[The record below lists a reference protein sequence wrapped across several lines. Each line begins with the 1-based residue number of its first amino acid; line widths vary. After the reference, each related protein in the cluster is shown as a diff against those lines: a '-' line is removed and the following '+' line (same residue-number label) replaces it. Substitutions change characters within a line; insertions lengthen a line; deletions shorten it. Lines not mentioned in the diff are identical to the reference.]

1 MTDEKKKRAAPLSY
15 RPPKRREAEFAA
27 RVQAS
32 GLSVNA
38 FINECVFGRNRRRPG
53 EQQALARLLGRA
65 ARIGDAL
72 EEISL
77 TGDAGH
83 AVVIEAALAELSEI
97 RAALL
102 ALMGRKP

>member
-1 MTDEKKKRAAPLSY
+1 MTDQKKKRAAPISY
-15 RPPKRREAEFAA
+15 RPPRKREAEFAA
-27 RVQAS
+27 RAEAS
-32 GLSVNA
+32 GLSVNG
-38 FINECVFGRNRRRPG
+38 FLNDCVFGKNRRRPG

-102 ALMGRKP
+102 ALMGRQS